1 MLLNKCEQCKKLS
14 FYPRKRTL
22 HFPFLPKPAN
32 IIPSEKKICRSCAK
46 KVEFAIR
53 RTHKQLKPPILFVIK
68 FYILKAVKE
77 PKLLLMQILNM
88 ETNLQKKT
96 KNDLAICRI
105 LKIKELRYHLGT
117 TDRNASLD
125 LQFLK
130 DTESYQFFT
139 DASPVE
145 ETENKALLKIY
156 GLV

>member
-1 MLLNKCEQCKKLS
+1 MS
-14 FYPRKRTL
+14 
-22 HFPFLPKPAN
+22 
-32 IIPSEKKICRSCAK
+32 
-46 KVEFAIR
+46 
-53 RTHKQLKPPILFVIK
+53 
-68 FYILKAVKE
+68 
-77 PKLLLMQILNM
+77 
-88 ETNLQKKT
+88 TNLEQKI

-130 DTESYQFFT
+130 DTETYQFFT

-156 GLV
+156 GLI

>member
-1 MLLNKCEQCKKLS
+1 M
-14 FYPRKRTL
+14 
-22 HFPFLPKPAN
+22 
-32 IIPSEKKICRSCAK
+32 
-46 KVEFAIR
+46 
-53 RTHKQLKPPILFVIK
+53 
-68 FYILKAVKE
+68 
-77 PKLLLMQILNM
+77 
-88 ETNLQKKT
+88 TNLEQKI

>member
-1 MLLNKCEQCKKLS
+1 MTTLEQ
-14 FYPRKRTL
+14 
-22 HFPFLPKPAN
+22 
-32 IIPSEKKICRSCAK
+32 KI
-46 KVEFAIR
+46 
-53 RTHKQLKPPILFVIK
+53 
-68 FYILKAVKE
+68 
-77 PKLLLMQILNM
+77 
-88 ETNLQKKT
+88 

-130 DTESYQFFT
+130 DTETYQFYT